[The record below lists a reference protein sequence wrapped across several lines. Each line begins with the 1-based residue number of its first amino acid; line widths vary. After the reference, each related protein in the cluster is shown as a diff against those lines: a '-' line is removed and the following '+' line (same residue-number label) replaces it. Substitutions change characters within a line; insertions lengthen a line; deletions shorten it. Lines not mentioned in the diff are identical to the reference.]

1 MTIVD
6 DQIWLLHEIMTYPES
21 SDSVLVHLL
30 HVDWRGEISMA
41 KHAKAEER
49 VSHCFGEEDT
59 PNLRRHVGEGISYT
73 ANDDVLED
81 GGTLDKW

>member
-1 MTIVD
+1 
-6 DQIWLLHEIMTYPES
+6 
-21 SDSVLVHLL
+21 
-30 HVDWRGEISMA
+30 MA

-49 VSHCFGEEDT
+49 VSHCFGEKDT
-59 PNLRRHVGEGISYT
+59 PNLCRHVGEGISYT

>member
-1 MTIVD
+1 MT
-6 DQIWLLHEIMTYPES
+6 
-21 SDSVLVHLL
+21 
-30 HVDWRGEISMA
+30 
-41 KHAKAEER
+41 KHAEAEEG

-59 PNLRRHVGEGISYT
+59 SSLRRHVGKGISYT